1 MAGGKQRGEG
11 GPIMQEDQQ
20 RAELRLE
27 IVRGAKALVDA
38 GVLSGTQHGN
48 WSVRIPGTDRI
59 LLTPSSLG
67 GMKPEDLAVL
77 TLDGEVVEGGL
88 SATSAEIVR
97 MHTAVYLERPDV
109 GSVVHTHSP
118 YSSAFAV
125 ANRPLECYAEILAR
139 MGSADPV
146 PVARYGP
153 RGSDESVA
161 NIVEAMRQA
170 PSQNAVLLGNHGI
183 LAFGPDVPTAR
194 QMVFALEETAQLAI
208 LASSI
213 GSPQAIPPQM
223 VMAAQ
228 QRRVTFEAAGTVTA
242 NG

>member
-1 MAGGKQRGEG
+1 
-11 GPIMQEDQQ
+11 
-20 RAELRLE
+20 
-27 IVRGAKALVDA
+27 
-38 GVLSGTQHGN
+38 
-48 WSVRIPGTDRI
+48 
-59 LLTPSSLG
+59 
-67 GMKPEDLAVL
+67 
-77 TLDGEVVEGGL
+77 
-88 SATSAEIVR
+88 
-97 MHTAVYLERPDV
+97 
-109 GSVVHTHSP
+109 
-118 YSSAFAV
+118 
-125 ANRPLECYAEILAR
+125 
-139 MGSADPV
+139 
-146 PVARYGP
+146 
-153 RGSDESVA
+153 
-161 NIVEAMRQA
+161 MRQA